1 MKKIFDGFAPPPPP
15 PKKFQTGF
23 THSLLFSQKHKNE
36 NKMIPCFH
44 GGKLLFRVS
53 KLAALRTRPLRI
65 LRQVASTNSI
75 LTALPNA
82 RATRP
87 TVESRTSSV

>member
-1 MKKIFDGFAPPPPP
+1 MTATATKSRTPTHADAFFTKFYLTDSAPPNPQ
-15 PKKFQTGF
+15 KFLMRFGF
-23 THSLLFSQKHKNE
+23 QKQ
-36 NKMIPCFH
+36 H
-44 GGKLLFRVS
+44 GP
-53 KLAALRTRPLRI
+53 LAFASEPRLKQDYSRI

-87 TVESRTSSV
+87 TVESRMSSA